1 MISYGKQSIDQTDID
16 AVVKVLQGDWL
27 TQGSSVYTFE
37 NDLKNYFGANHACAV
52 SNGTAALH
60 LTGLALGWQAED
72 IVITTPITFL
82 ATANCI
88 VYAGATP
95 DFVDIDPV
103 TYTID
108 PNLVEEKVKSY
119 QSKGKKV
126 KAIIGVDYAG
136 HPCDWK
142 ALRYIADKYD
152 LQLVNDNCHAMGASY
167 RGDINYSTKY
177 ADVVT
182 QSYHPV
188 KHITTGEGG
197 AILTNDLLID
207 EKVRLLRT
215 HGITKDAMQLIDN
228 KEEPWYYEMQDIG
241 FNYRITDFQCAL
253 GSSQLK
259 KLDEFIEKRRVI
271 AKSYNKVF
279 GGFDMLK
286 IPKFRNSIDHAF
298 HLYPLQIDFDRLAV
312 KKHEFFKKMN
322 GASVNLQVH
331 YIPVHLQPYY
341 QKNYKFKQGEFP
353 LSEIFYSKEV
363 SLPIYPDLHSDELQ
377 FVVTKIKESLNMIEV
392 KI

>member
-1 MISYGKQSIDQTDID
+1 MISYGKQSLDQSDID
-16 AVVKVLQGDWL
+16 AVVKVLKGDWL
-27 TQGSSVYTFE
+27 TQGPAVEIFE

-60 LTGLALGWQAED
+60 LTGLALGWQPGD

-88 VYAGATP
+88 LYAGATP

-108 PNLVEEKVKSY
+108 SNLVEEKVKSY
-119 QSKGKKV
+119 QSKGKIV

-142 ALRYIADKYD
+142 ALRKIADKYD
-152 LQLVNDNCHAMGASY
+152 LQLVNDNCHAMGASLDEDKQY
-167 RGDINYSTKY
+167 ATKY
-177 ADVVT
+177 ADIVV

-197 AILTNDLLID
+197 AVLTNDPSID
-207 EKVRLLRT
+207 EKVRRLRS
-215 HGITKDAMQLIDN
+215 HGMTKDSKQLESNDG
-228 KEEPWYYEMQDIG
+228 PWYYEMHDLG

-259 KLDEFIEKRRVI
+259 KLDLFIKKRQAI
-271 AKSYNKVF
+271 AGNYDQAFSDIDTF
-279 GGFDMLK
+279 T
-286 IPKFRNSIDHAF
+286 IPKSLNSIDHAY
-298 HLYPLQIDFDRLAV
+298 HLYPLQIGFEMLSVSKLDFFLKM
-312 KKHEFFKKMN
+312 KKLDI
-322 GASVNLQVH
+322 NLQVH
-331 YIPVHLQPYY
+331 YIPIHMQPFFV
-341 QKNYKFKQGEFP
+341 KNYNFKLIDYPKSEEF
-353 LSEIFYSKEV
+353 YYREV
-363 SLPIYPDLHSDELQ
+363 SLPIFPSLDEENTSK
-377 FVVTKIKESLNMIEV
+377 VVSAISETLYG
-392 KI
+392 

>member
-1 MISYGKQSIDQTDID
+1 MISYGKQSIDQDDID
-16 AVVKVLQGDWL
+16 VVVDALKGDWI
-27 TQGSSVYTFE
+27 TQGPNVEKFE
-37 NDLKNYFGANHACAV
+37 SDLKVYFGAKYCCAV

-60 LTGLALGWQAED
+60 LTGLALGWRAED

-142 ALRYIADKYD
+142 ALRGIADKYD
-152 LQLVNDNCHAMGASY
+152 VQLVNDNCHALGASY
-167 RGDINYSTKY
+167 FGDKQYAVKF

-197 AILTNDLLID
+197 SILTNDTAID
-207 EKVRLLRT
+207 EKVRRLRS
-215 HGITKDAMQLIDN
+215 HGMTKSPDQLEKNDG
-228 KEEPWYYEMQDIG
+228 PWYYEMREIG
-241 FNYRITDFQCAL
+241 YNYRITDFQCAL
-253 GSSQLK
+253 GNNQLK
-259 KLDEFIEKRRVI
+259 KLDKFVEKRCEI
-271 AKSYNKVF
+271 ARRYDIAFSQDRRF
-279 GGFDMLK
+279 I
-286 IPKFRNSIDHAF
+286 IPKVLSDNDHAY
-298 HLYPLQIDFDRLAV
+298 HIYPLQIKIDEINID
-312 KKHEFFKKMN
+312 KCYIFKNLKEN
-322 GASVNLQVH
+322 HINLQVH
-331 YIPVHLQPYY
+331 YIPITEQPFY
-341 QKNYKFKQGEFP
+341 KNKYGFNNNNFPNAIKFYNR
-353 LSEIFYSKEV
+353 EI
-363 SLPIYPDLHSDELQ
+363 SLPIYPTLEPQ
-377 FVVTKIKESLNMIEV
+377 AQENVIISLLKTVNGGLNE
-392 KI
+392 